1 MICFMQL
8 GHRLEI
14 KIQADLNRDRKI
26 RNLATNTIGLGVPRF
41 QTNPIGFLGHA
52 AAPKQLL
59 VSKTCERFSYS

>member
-1 MICFMQL
+1 MQL

-14 KIQADLNRDRKI
+14 KIQADRKI
-26 RNLATNTIGLGVPRF
+26 RNLATNTIGLGVPHF
-41 QTNPIGFLGHA
+41 QTNPNGFLGHA